1 MSEASL
7 ASRLFSAGTVDE
19 AEQKL
24 TKPALLNDMT
34 RNIAL
39 SDIIDNPKN
48 RAVSDEKVAEYAES
62 ILEIGMIEDPVVTS
76 MDDGTFMILS
86 GHHRIAACRK
96 LSQTYDGYDVVRCK
110 VMHKD
115 EIDQELVLLQGNIMH
130 NPLTAYEKMI
140 AIGRQEEL
148 LRMKGERGTLRSKI
162 AQNTGLK
169 PTQVQTNLTIYKKA
183 TPEVKEALK
192 EGAITLE
199 HARELAV
206 QNEDTQKRS
215 IKETKE
221 AVSIPLKNLLNIKKH
236 VEKSLK
242 ESLDVTY
249 INEHFPLMTEEW
261 DQLHKAATAY
271 SEVCY
276 KYLDI
281 LKKRITVFE
290 EYISEDQKPNCNSC
304 EYCEDEHCR
313 LIKEYASEN
322 KSKLNVLSYMTY
334 VPYWCPRKKE
344 RGYDNEYR

>member
-1 MSEASL
+1 MRDSSL
-7 ASRLFSAGTVDE
+7 ASRLFSASGMVDE
-19 AEQKL
+19 GVHKI
-24 TKPALLNDMT
+24 TKPALLNDMA
-34 RNIAL
+34 RNIEL
-39 SDIIDNPKN
+39 SNIIDNPKN
-48 RAVSDEKVAEYAES
+48 RSVSDAKVAEYAES

-76 MDDGTFMILS
+76 MGNGTFMILS

-110 VMHKD
+110 VMQKD
-115 EIDQELVLLQGNIMH
+115 EIDQEIVLLQGNIMH

-192 EGAITLE
+192 EGTITLE

-206 QNEDTQKRS
+206 QSEDTQKRS
-215 IKETKE
+215 IKEKKE
-221 AVSIPLKNLLNIKKH
+221 AVSIPVKNLLNIKKH

-249 INEHFPLMTEEW
+249 MNEHFPLTTEEW
-261 DQLHKAATAY
+261 NRLYKAVTVY
-271 SEVCY
+271 SKVCY
-276 KYLDI
+276 EYLDI
-281 LKKRITVFE
+281 LKKRITMFE
-290 EYISEDQKPNCNSC
+290 EYISKDQKPNCNSC
-304 EYCEDEHCR
+304 EYCEDEHCM

-322 KSKLNVLSYMTY
+322 QSKLNVLSNMTY
-334 VPYWCPRKKE
+334 VPYWCPRKNE
-344 RGYDNEYR
+344 RGYD

>member
-1 MSEASL
+1 MRDSSL
-7 ASRLFSAGTVDE
+7 ASRLFSASGMVDE
-19 AEQKL
+19 GVHKI
-24 TKPALLNDMT
+24 TKPALLNDMA
-34 RNIAL
+34 RNIEL
-39 SDIIDNPKN
+39 SNIIDNPKN
-48 RAVSDEKVAEYAES
+48 RSVSDAKVAEYAES

-76 MDDGTFMILS
+76 MGNGTFMILS

-96 LSQTYDGYDVVRCK
+96 LSQTYDGYDIVRCK
-110 VMHKD
+110 VMQKD

-192 EGAITLE
+192 EGTITLE

-206 QNEDTQKRS
+206 QSEDTQKRS
-215 IKETKE
+215 IKEKNE

-242 ESLDVTY
+242 ESLDITY
-249 INEHFPLMTEEW
+249 MNEHFPLTTEEW
-261 DQLHKAATAY
+261 NQLYKAVNAY
-271 SEVCY
+271 SKVCY
-276 KYLDI
+276 EYLDI

-290 EYISEDQKPNCNSC
+290 KYISKDQKPNCNSC
-304 EYCEDEHCR
+304 EYCEGEHCR

-322 KSKLNVLSYMTY
+322 LSKLKLLSNMSY

-344 RGYDNEYR
+344 RGYD